1 MSDLI
6 SSGESDNETKEA
18 PATTD
23 FMGALKFGAMAAG
36 AVLLVLGLTWMDFF
50 TKSDADGSKPKK
62 AATESKKDEDTVAD
76 YEKDYLDKDISED
89 ALDERT
95 VGMTG

>member
-6 SSGESDNETKEA
+6 SSGDSENETKEA

-50 TKSDADGSKPKK
+50 TATPDGSKPKK
-62 AATESKKDEDTVAD
+62 ATETKKDEDTVAD
-76 YEKDYLDKDISED
+76 YEKDYLDDDISED
-89 ALDERT
+89 ALDEHT

>member
-50 TKSDADGSKPKK
+50 TATPDGSKPKK
-62 AATESKKDEDTVAD
+62 ATETKKDEDTVAD
-76 YEKDYLDKDISED
+76 YEKDYLDEDISED

>member
-6 SSGESDNETKEA
+6 EGSDTSTESKEA
-18 PATTD
+18 PKTD

-50 TKSDADGSKPKK
+50 TATPDGSKPKK
-62 AATESKKDEDTVAD
+62 ATETKKDEDTVAD
-76 YEKDYLDKDISED
+76 YEKEYLDEDISED
-89 ALDERT
+89 ALDEHT

>member
-6 SSGESDNETKEA
+6 SSGDSESEAKEA

-23 FMGALKFGAMAAG
+23 FMGALKFGVMAAG
-36 AVLLVLGLTWMDFF
+36 AVLLVLGLTWTDFF
-50 TKSDADGSKPKK
+50 TNKDGGKPKT

-76 YEKDYLDKDISED
+76 YEKDYLDEDISEE

>member
-6 SSGESDNETKEA
+6 SNGESETKEA

-50 TKSDADGSKPKK
+50 TKNDDGSKPKK
-62 AATESKKDEDTVAD
+62 ATETKKDEDTVAD
-76 YEKDYLDKDISED
+76 YEKDYLDEDISED

>member
-6 SSGESDNETKEA
+6 EGGDTSTESKDA
-18 PATTD
+18 PKTD

-50 TKSDADGSKPKK
+50 KTTKPKK
-62 AATESKKDEDTVAD
+62 AATETKEDEDTVAD
-76 YEKDYLDKDISED
+76 YEKDYLDEDISED
-89 ALDERT
+89 ALDEHT
-95 VGMTG
+95 VGMTA

>member
-6 SSGESDNETKEA
+6 SSGESETKEA

-36 AVLLVLGLTWMDFF
+36 VVLLVLGLTWMDFF
-50 TKSDADGSKPKK
+50 TATPDSSKPKK
-62 AATESKKDEDTVAD
+62 ATETKKDEDTVAD
-76 YEKDYLDKDISED
+76 YEKDYLDEDISED
-89 ALDERT
+89 ALDEHT

>member
-6 SSGESDNETKEA
+6 SSGDSESEAKEA

-36 AVLLVLGLTWMDFF
+36 AVLLILGLTWTDFF
-50 TKSDADGSKPKK
+50 TKSDDGGKPKT

-76 YEKDYLDKDISED
+76 YEKDYLDEDISEE

>member
-6 SSGESDNETKEA
+6 DGGETSTETKEA
-18 PATTD
+18 PTTD

-50 TKSDADGSKPKK
+50 TKSDDGSKPKK
-62 AATESKKDEDTVAD
+62 AATETKKDEDTVAD
-76 YEKDYLDKDISED
+76 YEKDYLDEEISED

>member
-6 SSGESDNETKEA
+6 DSGEASTEAKES
-18 PATTD
+18 PKTD

-50 TKSDADGSKPKK
+50 KTTHDSSKPKK
-62 AATESKKDEDTVAD
+62 AATETKKDEDTVAD
-76 YEKDYLDKDISED
+76 YEKDYLDEDISED
-89 ALDERT
+89 ALDEHT

>member
-6 SSGESDNETKEA
+6 SSGESETKEA

-50 TKSDADGSKPKK
+50 KTTSDGSKPKK
-62 AATESKKDEDTVAD
+62 AATETKKDEDTVAD
-76 YEKDYLDKDISED
+76 YEKDYLDEDISED
-89 ALDERT
+89 ALDEHT